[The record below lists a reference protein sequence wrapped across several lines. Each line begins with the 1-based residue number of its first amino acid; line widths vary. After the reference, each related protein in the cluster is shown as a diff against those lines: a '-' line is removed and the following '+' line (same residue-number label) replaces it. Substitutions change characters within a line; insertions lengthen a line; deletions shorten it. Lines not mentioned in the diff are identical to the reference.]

1 MVGILLG
8 ILVVDLDSVINL
20 ANPTSAGYTLRASM
34 FPYFV
39 NGIQVPVGPC
49 FDSSPIFNE
58 SPNTI
63 ICTGYP
69 FAYLT

>member
-1 MVGILLG
+1 MVL
-8 ILVVDLDSVINL
+8 
-20 ANPTSAGYTLRASM
+20 
-34 FPYFV
+34 
-39 NGIQVPVGPC
+39 QVPVGPC

-69 FAYLT
+69 FAYSHNASDPELDSITYQWAEPLDDFLAHIILQFFQHLFLL